1 MRTNHRLRALAAAI
15 LAAGL
20 SLAGPGALA
29 VVSAPDALERR
40 ARDGGGE
47 EQSFVARPISATQRL
62 AARTGRGAPDQGA
75 PEWLALLA
83 PAVSLDPPQA
93 APAPAPRVALRD
105 LPIVP
110 VTSRS
115 PRGPPAA

>member
-20 SLAGPGALA
+20 SWVGHGALA
-29 VVSAPDALERR
+29 FASGPDALSRQG
-40 ARDGGGE
+40 DGQGE
-47 EQSFVARPISATQRL
+47 ESFVARPVSTAPRL
-62 AARTGRGAPDQGA
+62 AVRPGRAAPDQAATEWVAILSA
-75 PEWLALLA
+75 P
-83 PAVSLDPPQA
+83 VSLDPPQA
-93 APAPAPRVALRD
+93 APAPAPRVALRGV
-105 LPIVP
+105 PIVP